1 MSDTSAGTTTPYEGA
16 TVTTDAPPTAAPY
29 GTPETPRVA
38 VRGEARLEFDPEI
51 ARIGVAVSARGT
63 DRRTALDDLTH
74 RNTAVLDLIKSYGD
88 AVEKLETGA
97 FSITPEL
104 TRHGRAE
111 RIRAY
116 HGRVHITAELSD
128 FTALGELTTRLA
140 DLELTRVDGPWWALR
155 PDSPAHGEARRQ
167 AVLEAVQRAR
177 EYAEAL
183 GARLAALV
191 ELADLG
197 AENAVGY
204 GVPPAP
210 GGMRMAAY
218 GAADSAEMAPALD
231 LEPQRQTVYAQVNAR
246 FTMTPPVL

>member
-1 MSDTSAGTTTPYEGA
+1 MTLDT
-16 TVTTDAPPTAAPY
+16 APQPY
-29 GTPETPRVA
+29 GTPEVPRVA
-38 VRGEARLEFDPEI
+38 VRGEARLEVDPEI
-51 ARIGVAVSARGT
+51 ARIGITVSARGT
-63 DRRTALDDLTH
+63 DRRTALEDLTR
-74 RNTAVLDLIKSYGD
+74 RNNTVLELIKSYGD
-88 AVEKLETGA
+88 PVEKVETGA

-104 TRHGRAE
+104 TRHGRGE

-116 HGRVHITAELSD
+116 HGRVHITAELND
-128 FTALGELTTRLA
+128 FTTLGELTTRLA

-155 PDSPAHGEARRQ
+155 PDSPAHGQARRQ

-197 AENAVGY
+197 AEDATPY
-204 GVPPAP
+204 PPRP
-210 GGMRMAAY
+210 GGAGMRTMAF
-218 GAADSAEMAPALD
+218 AAAEEAAAPPLD

-246 FTMTPPVL
+246 FTMTPPQL

>member
-1 MSDTSAGTTTPYEGA
+1 MTQ
-16 TVTTDAPPTAAPY
+16 DASHQPY
-29 GTPETPRVA
+29 GTPEVPRVA
-38 VRGEARLEFDPEI
+38 VRGEARIEVDPEI
-51 ARIGVAVSARGT
+51 ARIGITVSARGT
-63 DRRTALDDLTH
+63 DRRTALEDLT
-74 RNTAVLDLIKSYGD
+74 RRNNTALELIKSYGD
-88 AVEKLETGA
+88 PVEKLETGA

-128 FTALGELTTRLA
+128 FTTLGELTTRLA
-140 DLELTRVDGPWWALR
+140 DLELTQIDGPWWALR
-155 PDSPAHGEARRQ
+155 PTSPAHGQARRQ

-183 GARLAALV
+183 GANLAALV

-197 AENAVGY
+197 AENAA
-204 GVPPAP
+204 PFAAAP
-210 GGMRMAAY
+210 GAGMRTMAF
-218 GAADSAEMAPALD
+218 SATEDAGPPPLD

-246 FTMTPPVL
+246 FTMTPPQL

>member
-1 MSDTSAGTTTPYEGA
+1 MTQ
-16 TVTTDAPPTAAPY
+16 DASHQPY
-29 GTPETPRVA
+29 GTPEVPRVA
-38 VRGEARLEFDPEI
+38 VRGEARIEVDPEI
-51 ARIGVAVSARGT
+51 ARIGITVNARGT
-63 DRRTALDDLTH
+63 DRRTALEDLTR
-74 RNTAVLDLIKSYGD
+74 RNNAVLDLIKSYGD
-88 AVEKLETGA
+88 PVEKLETGS

-128 FTALGELTTRLA
+128 FTTLGELTTRLA
-140 DLELTRVDGPWWALR
+140 DLDLTQVDGPWWALR
-155 PDSPAHGEARRQ
+155 PTSPAHGQARRQ

-183 GARLAALV
+183 GAHLAALV

-197 AENAVGY
+197 AENAT
-204 GVPPAP
+204 PFATAP
-210 GGMRMAAY
+210 GAGMRTMAF
-218 GAADSAEMAPALD
+218 SASEDAGPPPLD

-246 FTMTPPVL
+246 FTMTPPQL